1 LQNKN
6 ELNIN
11 PHLISHRNYFRFFIK
26 ILTLFFEIEL
36 VTFHK
41 RNFNYHGDSMAK
53 NSSFDVVSEIDFQE
67 VDNAVNQAIK
77 EIHQRYD
84 LKDSKTE
91 VTLNKN
97 DKVIL
102 VNTKDDY
109 ALKASYD
116 ILQTKFLKRQ
126 LSLKSMHPEEAEPA
140 SGGRLRQTITLQ
152 SGISKDNGRKITKL
166 VKELKL
172 KVSAQ
177 IMDEKIRVTGA
188 KRDDLQEVINAIK
201 EADLDFPTQFVNYK

>member
-1 LQNKN
+1 
-6 ELNIN
+6 
-11 PHLISHRNYFRFFIK
+11 
-26 ILTLFFEIEL
+26 
-36 VTFHK
+36 
-41 RNFNYHGDSMAK
+41 MAK

-77 EIHQRYD
+77 EIQQRYD

-102 VNTKDDY
+102 INTKDDY
-109 ALKASYD
+109 SLKASYD

-126 LSLKSMHPEEAEPA
+126 LSLKSMQPEESEPA
-140 SGGRLRQTITLQ
+140 SGGRLRQ
-152 SGISKDNGRKITKL
+152 KTKL

-172 KVSAQ
+172 KVNAQ
-177 IMDEKIRVTGA
+177 IMDEKIRVQGA
-188 KRDDLQEVINAIK
+188 KRDDLQAVINAIK
-201 EADLDFPTQFVNYK
+201 EADLEFPTQFVNYK